1 MDGEKNLEKRRV
13 IRRRKPTDGS
23 LARAVIAR
31 FRMTQRIS
39 SELASIQGLCW
50 RYGKREKMADLWET
64 VCMPALRDYV
74 RPYADRAREDRKA
87 RKDGGDAGGTANV
100 RETSQRRV

>member
-23 LARAVIAR
+23 LARSCLAR
-31 FRMTQRIS
+31 FRMTQRLS

-50 RYGKREKMADLWET
+50 RYGKRERLADLWEA
-64 VCMPALRDYV
+64 VCMPALREHV
-74 RPYADRAREDRKA
+74 RPYADRARADRMAQKA
-87 RKDGGDAGGTANV
+87 VRDDG
-100 RETSQRRV
+100 EQL

>member
-1 MDGEKNLEKRRV
+1 MDGEKHLEKRRV
-13 IRRRKPTDGS
+13 VRRRKPTDGS
-23 LARAVIAR
+23 RTRAVIAR
-31 FRMTQRIS
+31 FRMTQRLS

-74 RPYADRAREDRKA
+74 RPYADRAREERAALKA
-87 RKDGGDAGGTANV
+87 VPDGG
-100 RETSQRRV
+100 EQP